1 MTAHPTTPARRL
13 HPAWVGSGIV
23 LTATGLCAL
32 LERHFGL
39 ANLVL
44 VYTAGVIVMALQY
57 GRAATL
63 SVSVASI
70 ALLDFIFVPPRWGFK
85 PTDPQ
90 YYFTFAVMAVMGWLV
105 NELAQRVR
113 QEAERSTAR
122 ARQAQALALERA
134 EYQARSTQAQIESA
148 TERQRNTLLASIS
161 HDFRTPLTTI
171 IGAATSLREQEGQLP
186 PAARRELLSSVE
198 HEARRLHALSSN
210 LLELAGLQRGAVQPQ
225 LQWCPADELVAE
237 ARAAV
242 GERLDRLMLQVEV
255 DAHALVWCDPQLM
268 QQLLVNLLDNVARH
282 TPQGTSARIGV
293 VSREGV
299 CEITV
304 VDRRPADLAMADP
317 VRGAGGSHREL
328 GLSICSE
335 IARLHGGQLQWVD
348 DGGRRVTVHLPQP
361 AVPQA
366 ALEDW

>member
-1 MTAHPTTPARRL
+1 MTAHPPTPARRL
-13 HPAWVGSGIV
+13 HPAWTGSVIV
-23 LTATGLCAL
+23 LAATGLCAL

-44 VYTAGVIVMALQY
+44 VYTAGVIVMALQH
-57 GRAATL
+57 GRIATL
-63 SVSVASI
+63 SVSAASI

-90 YYFTFAVMAVMGWLV
+90 YYFTFAVMAALGWLV

-113 QEAERSTAR
+113 REAERSAAR
-122 ARQAQALALERA
+122 ARRAQALALERA

-186 PAARRELLSSVE
+186 PEARRELLSSVE
-198 HEARRLHALSSN
+198 HEALRLHALSSN

-225 LQWCPADELVAE
+225 LQWCPADELVGE
-237 ARAAV
+237 ACAAL
-242 GERLDRLMLQVEV
+242 GERLDRLTLQVEV

-282 TPQGTSARIGV
+282 TPQGTTARIGV
-293 VSREGV
+293 VPREGA
-299 CEITV
+299 CEVTV
-304 VDRRPADLAMADP
+304 IDRHPADVAMTEP
-317 VRGAGGSHREL
+317 VPSAGGSPHGL

-335 IARLHGGQLQWVD
+335 IARLHGGHLHWVD
-348 DGGRRVTVHLPQP
+348 NGGRSVTVHLPQP
-361 AVPQA
+361 VVPRA